1 MMTNTFCF
9 LFVCGRIVKHV
20 FGQNKS
26 KEELSLRKFKL
37 LNSSICKFESK
48 NLIETQ
54 KYSQLHICDCMSH
67 SLGGRTPTWF
77 LLGRA
82 G

>member
-1 MMTNTFCF
+1 MNN
-9 LFVCGRIVKHV
+9 
-20 FGQNKS
+20 QNVDLYDFQNDIEIL
-26 KEELSLRKFKL
+26 KEKYLNE

-77 LLGRA
+77 LTGRA